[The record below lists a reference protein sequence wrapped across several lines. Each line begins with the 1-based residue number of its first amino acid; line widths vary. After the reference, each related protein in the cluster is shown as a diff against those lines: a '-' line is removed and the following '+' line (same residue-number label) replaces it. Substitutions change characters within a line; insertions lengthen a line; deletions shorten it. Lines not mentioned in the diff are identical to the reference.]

1 MTVTWADIQEWRSDY
16 VNEAQQTI
24 EDALRTARGIVDDL
38 EYAANDIRSEGQGP
52 DQMRQQLSDIQDR
65 LDSRINETHRICAGD
80 CGAARVRESRR
91 RKEGVRV
98 GGCGRSWV

>member
-24 EDALRTARGIVDDL
+24 EDALRTAREIVDDL

-52 DQMRQQLSDIQDR
+52 DQMRQ
-65 LDSRINETHRICAGD
+65 
-80 CGAARVRESRR
+80 
-91 RKEGVRV
+91 
-98 GGCGRSWV
+98 

>member
-1 MTVTWADIQEWRSDY
+1 M
-16 VNEAQQTI
+16 NEAQQTI

-65 LDSRINETHRICAGD
+65 LDSRTNELTEYALATAELHGYVSR
-80 CGAARVRESRR
+80 RR